1 MDNLGFAPY
10 KTNCLNAMETAQQE
24 IAQKRKKLHGK
35 PTSIYTQEELRR
47 QQELLFEQV
56 DFFMALEEL
65 QQLEEDDWARAQE
78 LSKDVLRKK
87 LEATRTDDD
96 NYDD

>member
-1 MDNLGFAPY
+1 M
-10 KTNCLNAMETAQQE
+10 
-24 IAQKRKKLHGK
+24 AQKRKKLHGK
-35 PTSIYTQEELRR
+35 PTSIYSQEELRR

-56 DFFMALEEL
+56 RVTRSLCIGERSMSSFQAREEL
-65 QQLEEDDWARAQE
+65 QQLEEDDWAKTQE
-78 LSKDVLRKK
+78 LSKEVLRKK

>member
-1 MDNLGFAPY
+1 
-10 KTNCLNAMETAQQE
+10 METAQE
-24 IAQKRKKLHGK
+24 EMAQKRKKLHGK

-56 DFFMALEEL
+56 ETLLFVFIMKIFFCFVKAREEL
-65 QQLEEDDWARAQE
+65 QQLEEDDWARTQE

-87 LEATRTDDD
+87 IEATRTDDD

>member
-1 MDNLGFAPY
+1 MGFAPY
-10 KTNCLNAMETAQQE
+10 KTNCLNA
-24 IAQKRKKLHGK
+24 KKLHEK

-78 LSKDVLRKK
+78 LSKDVFRKK

>member
-1 MDNLGFAPY
+1 
-10 KTNCLNAMETAQQE
+10 METAQE
-24 IAQKRKKLHGK
+24 EMAQKRKKLHGK

-47 QQELLFEQV
+47 QQEILFEQV
-56 DFFMALEEL
+56 KDSFIYIKFYYQFQAREEL
-65 QQLEEDDWARAQE
+65 QQLEEDDWARTQE